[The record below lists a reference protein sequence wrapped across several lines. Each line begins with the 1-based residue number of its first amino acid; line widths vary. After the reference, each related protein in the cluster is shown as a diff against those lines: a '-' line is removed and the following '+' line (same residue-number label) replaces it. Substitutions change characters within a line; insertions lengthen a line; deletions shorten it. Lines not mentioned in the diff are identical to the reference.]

1 MIRFFVLFLSVG
13 VLFVNQAM
21 SGEASANRNWQLG
34 TVLDS
39 ERSQQF
45 AGAIDRPG
53 IVINGKRWT
62 NDSKRAVYQTQQTF
76 VIESETHTYT
86 VSEPLGRRG
95 KPANL
100 TVNGPVRFEI
110 VGTALYLLDD
120 DFKEHKTEIV
130 KKALRTPE
138 QSQTPKR

>member
-1 MIRFFVLFLSVG
+1 MMRFFILLLTVAVLFMNHALG
-13 VLFVNQAM
+13 
-21 SGEASANRNWQLG
+21 GETNANRNWQLG
-34 TVLDS
+34 KVLDS

-45 AGAIDRPG
+45 AGAVDRPG

-86 VSEPLGRRG
+86 VSEPLGRRE
-95 KPANL
+95 KPTNL
-100 TVNGPVRFEI
+100 TINGPVRFEV
-110 VGTALYLLDD
+110 VGTSLYLLDD
-120 DFKEHKTEIV
+120 DFKEHKTEIL

-138 QSQTPKR
+138 QSQAPKP